1 MFLVYTPGEG
11 DDEHRWQYQ
20 PRKLMSVEREAIE
33 RATDRNFTQFT
44 ADVLAGNS
52 RCRRAL
58 LWTFLRRD
66 HRSLRLEDVDFAWDE
81 LKLEYSRQ
89 ELQQMRAQLA
99 DRFAGADL
107 DAAQAKLD
115 EEISTAYDD
124 QDAEGKAQLPV
135 AD

>member
-11 DDEHRWQYQ
+11 DEQRWQYQ

-44 ADVLAGNS
+44 TDVLGGNS
-52 RCRRAL
+52 RCRRVL
-58 LWTFLRRD
+58 LWTFMRRE

-81 LKLEYSRQ
+81 LRLEYSRQ
-89 ELQQMRAQLA
+89 ELQQMRSQLA
-99 DRFAGADL
+99 DRFAGSEL

-115 EEISTAYDD
+115 EEIATAYDD
-124 QDAEGKAQLPV
+124 VESEGKALLPV